1 MSRPR
6 ATVGPGVGRTGFVAR
21 HGLWTAEQAEA
32 GAELAGRI
40 DNGEVETLRFSF
52 ADQHGIARGKAL
64 IGEAA
69 KAALASGVSLPST
82 LLTKDTSHATVFPAF
97 SKGSG
102 LGLNELT
109 GASDIVLVADPA
121 TFVMLPWA
129 PRTGWVLCDVY
140 FTNGRPAPFSGRRI
154 LRQVLEPLASEG
166 RRLITGLEIEFHLFR
181 LENPHLAPEDAT
193 QPATAPEVS
202 LLARG
207 FHYLT
212 ETRLDELEQGI
223 ELLRDGLLA
232 MGVPLRSAECE
243 FGPSQVEFTFAADEA
258 VASADRMIL
267 FRTAA
272 KQICRRNGLHVT
284 FMCKPGLPNLFASGW
299 HLHQSVADAG
309 GNNVFAPDD
318 EGDLLSPYGRQ
329 WVAGLIDNAAA
340 SALLTTPTV
349 NGYKR
354 YRPNSLAP
362 DRAAW
367 SKDNRGVMLR
377 VIGAGPGDPATR
389 IENRIGD
396 PAANP
401 YFYMASQALAGLDG
415 VARGLAPPSPTE
427 TPYEEADAPALPQ
440 SLMEAVPAFR
450 NSALYREKLGDLFVD
465 YWADMKQAEI
475 ARFLSSVTDW
485 EQREYFEI
493 Y

>member
-1 MSRPR
+1 MSRPG
-6 ATVGPGVGRTGFVAR
+6 TGVGRTGFVER
-21 HGLWTAEQAEA
+21 HGLWTAEQALA

-64 IGEAA
+64 IGDAA

-102 LGLNELT
+102 LGLDELT

-129 PRTGWVLCDVY
+129 ARTGWVLCDVY
-140 FTNGRPAPFSGRRI
+140 FTNGRPVPFSGRRI
-154 LRQVLEPLASEG
+154 LQQALEPLATAG

-181 LENPHLAPEDAT
+181 LEDPHLAPEDAT

-212 ETRLDELEQGI
+212 ETRLDELEQGV
-223 ELLRDGLLA
+223 ELLRTALLKMGL
-232 MGVPLRSAECE
+232 PLRSTECE
-243 FGPSQVEFTFAADEA
+243 FGPSQVEFTFAPDDAT
-258 VASADRMIL
+258 ASADLTIL

-299 HLHQSVADAG
+299 HLHQSVVDAG
-309 GNNVFAPDD
+309 GTNLFAPAA
-318 EGDLLSPYGRQ
+318 EGDLLSPCGRH
-329 WVAGLIDNAAA
+329 WVGGLIEHAAA

-377 VIGAGPGDPATR
+377 VIGAGAGDPATR
-389 IENRIGD
+389 VENRIGD

-415 VARGLAPPSPTE
+415 VDRGLEPPSPTE
-427 TPYEEADAPALPQ
+427 TPYEEADAPALPR
-440 SLMEAVPAFR
+440 SLMEAVPHFR
-450 NSALYREKLGDLFVD
+450 ASALYRDRLGDLFVD
-465 YWADMKQAEI
+465 YWAAMKEAEI
-475 ARFLSSVTDW
+475 ARFLTAVTDW